1 MERAKSRYTILGLS
15 DGLFLGLGISLGI
28 SVFHSYQLTFT
39 SILLVGIS
47 GSLSNFFSTYNAE
60 NFMLGQQLKEY
71 KHVLFAKEY
80 DPKKMTKL
88 KKAKNIK
95 YAEISFLATLIG
107 SIIVLFPY
115 LLYYAIALK
124 DGITTSIISLLL
136 SLFVLAVIGSY
147 SQEEKF
153 KKIKEGLK
161 TAGIGLLI
169 AAISALLGVLINIF
183 I

>member
-1 MERAKSRYTILGLS
+1 
-15 DGLFLGLGISLGI
+15 
-28 SVFHSYQLTFT
+28 
-39 SILLVGIS
+39 
-47 GSLSNFFSTYNAE
+47 
-60 NFMLGQQLKEY
+60 
-71 KHVLFAKEY
+71 
-80 DPKKMTKL
+80 MTKL

-124 DGITTSIISLLL
+124 EGITTSIISLLL

>member
-1 MERAKSRYTILGLS
+1 MERAKSRYAILGLS

-28 SVFHSYQLTFT
+28 SIFHSYQLTFT

-71 KHVLFAKEY
+71 KQVLFAKEY
-80 DPKKMTKL
+80 NPKKMTKL
-88 KKAKNIK
+88 KKAKNIT
-95 YAEISFLATLIG
+95 YAEVSFVSTLIG
-107 SIIVLFPY
+107 SAIVLFPY
-115 LLYYAIALK
+115 LLYYAINAK
-124 DGITTSIISLLL
+124 EDITTSIISLLL
-136 SLFVLAVIGSY
+136 SLFVLAIIGSY

-169 AAISALLGVLINIF
+169 AAISALLGILINIF